1 MQKPKP
7 GVPTREQI
15 RRAPKVLL
23 HDHLD
28 GGLRPGTIVDL
39 ARATGYE
46 ALPET
51 DPDKLGTWFREA
63 ADSGSLERYLET
75 FAHTCAV
82 MQTRDALFRV
92 AAECAEDLAADGV
105 VYAEVRYAPE
115 QHLEGGLTL
124 EEVVEAVNAGFR
136 EGERRAREGG
146 GSRAAGTGG
155 GNRIRVGALLTAM
168 RHAARSQEIAELAN
182 SYRDS
187 GVVGFD
193 IAGAEAGYPP
203 TRHLDAFDY
212 LKRENNHFTIH
223 AGEAFGLPSIWQAL
237 QWCGADRLGHGVRII
252 DDIETGPGGEVSLG
266 RLASY
271 VRDKRIPLEMCPT
284 SNLQTGAASSYAE
297 HPIGLLRRLYF
308 RVTVNTDNRLMS
320 GTSMSREFE
329 HLVEAFGYSLDDM
342 QWFTVNAMKSAFIP
356 FDERLAMINEV
367 IKPGYAELKAEW
379 LFDQATGGRPLAS
392 GSATGEG

>member
-1 MQKPKP
+1 MTSQTLNT
-7 GVPTREQI
+7 VPTPQQI
-15 RRAPKVLL
+15 RRAPKALL

-28 GGLRPGTIVDL
+28 GGLRPATIVEL
-39 ARATGYE
+39 AAETGYD

-51 DPDKLGTWFREA
+51 DAESLEHWFRQA

-75 FAHTCAV
+75 FSHTVGV
-82 MQTRDALFRV
+82 MQTREALTRV

-105 VYAEVRYAPE
+105 VYAEVRFAPE
-115 QHLEGGLTL
+115 QHLETGLTL
-124 EEVVEAVNAGFR
+124 EEVVEAVNEGFR
-136 EGERRAREGG
+136 EGESRAR
-146 GSRAAGTGG
+146 AA

-168 RHAARSQEIAELAN
+168 RHAARALEIAELAN
-182 SYRDS
+182 RYREL

-193 IAGAEAGYPP
+193 IAGAEAGHPP
-203 TRHLDAFDY
+203 TRHLDAFEY

-252 DDIETGPGGEVSLG
+252 DDIQEDGGDAVKLG

-271 VRDKRIPLEMCPT
+271 VRDKRIPLELCPS
-284 SNLQTGAASSYAE
+284 SNLQTGAAPSYEE
-297 HPIGLLRRLYF
+297 HPIGLLRRLHF
-308 RVTVNTDNRLMS
+308 RATVNTDNRLMS

-329 HLVEAFGYSLDDM
+329 HLVRTFHYTLDDM
-342 QWFTVNAMKSAFIP
+342 QWFTVNAMKSSFIP

-367 IKPGYAELKAEW
+367 IKPGYAELKSEW
-379 LFDQATGGRPLAS
+379 LFRD
-392 GSATGEG
+392 